1 MLSRICRL
9 LGVVFC
15 DFSVNLSQNA
25 FQTYM
30 CGLILGPCFCCNPFL
45 WRAIDF
51 GFLLGRFR
59 YFLWILEFLL
69 FLLLCFSTSLLF
81 CLFALLFFLLLC
93 FSASLLVC
101 FSCFSVI
108 LFLLLFCFSA
118 FLASLFCFPAFF
130 LFVFPASLLL
140 CFSAF
145 LFLPAAVI
153 RFHDIS
159 NKSIRAKIRKPFP
172 YFVLPLVEFELCKH
186 LK

>member
-51 GFLLGRFR
+51 RFLLGRFR
-59 YFLWILEFLL
+59 YFLWILE

-81 CLFALLFFLLLC
+81 CLFALLFFLFLC

-108 LFLLLFCFSA
+108 LFSPAFLLLCFSC
-118 FLASLFCFPAFF
+118 FSLFCFPAFL

-145 LFLPAAVI
+145 LFLLAAVM

-172 YFVLPLVEFELCKH
+172 YFVLPIVEFELCKH
-186 LK
+186 L